1 MSQGFT
7 NQQTYAVLPPTV
19 QKFTSG
25 SGTYTLPSGVK
36 YIQVLMCGGGGGGGG
51 SGNNNNG
58 TTGGTGGTSTFGSSL
73 LTCTGGVGGAG
84 TTGTSGGAGGTF
96 TLNSPAIGFGCIGS
110 TGNASLEGEGVL
122 TTFLFTGGAGG
133 QSAFFGGNAGATALG
148 NVVGISAAANS
159 GSGGAG
165 ASNPGGANSQTGR
178 GGGAG
183 ACINAF
189 ITSPS
194 STYSYNVGAAG
205 TAGTAGPGGQ
215 AGGAGGSGII
225 IVLEYYDLIG
235 IPTNLTLPIPVN
247 QGGTGVTNS
256 NWTAGSLTFSPTT
269 QGIVGTTTNDNAA
282 AGYVGEYVSSN
293 VPQSS
298 GVSITSNTDTN
309 ITTISL
315 TAGDWDVNGNVYLEP
330 TNIATFSAGKIWTS
344 TTSATKP
351 NDSSVTG
358 ILGSTSIFFNAMSFS
373 APTIRVSIA
382 STTTVY
388 LSARATFSAGTMTGY
403 GNLVARR
410 RR

>member
-1 MSQGFT
+1 MTQGFV
-7 NQQTYAVLPPTV
+7 NPYTYAVSAPTV
-19 QKFTSG
+19 TTYTSG
-25 SGTYTLPSGVK
+25 SGTYTVPSGVQ
-36 YIQVLMCGGGGGGGG
+36 YINVIMVGGGGGGGG

-194 STYSYNVGAAG
+194 STYSYSVGAAG

-225 IVLEYYDLIG
+225 IIYEYYQTLG
-235 IPTNLTLPIPVN
+235 IPTALTLPLSVSN
-247 QGGTGVTNS
+247 GGTGTSVAPSTFYVNTANTTVNGLSVVKYSNVINDSASAYSTSTGLYTIPRTGWYIVNANIKFTNYNYGAGAITQMNIYQNS
-256 NWTAGSLTFSPTT
+256 TVIASTLTTPTAYNSTAPALNAGTVYYFTAGDTVSV
-269 QGIVGTTTNDNAA
+269 QGFGNIGGGTTTLDN
-282 AGYVGEYVSSN
+282 
-293 VPQSS
+293 
-298 GVSITSNTDTN
+298 
-309 ITTISL
+309 
-315 TAGDWDVNGNVYLEP
+315 
-330 TNIATFSAGKIWTS
+330 
-344 TTSATKP
+344 
-351 NDSSVTG
+351 SVTNF
-358 ILGSTSIFFNAMSFS
+358 LSIN
-373 APTIRVSIA
+373 
-382 STTTVY
+382 Y
-388 LSARATFSAGTMTGY
+388 LHA
-403 GNLVARR
+403 
-410 RR
+410 